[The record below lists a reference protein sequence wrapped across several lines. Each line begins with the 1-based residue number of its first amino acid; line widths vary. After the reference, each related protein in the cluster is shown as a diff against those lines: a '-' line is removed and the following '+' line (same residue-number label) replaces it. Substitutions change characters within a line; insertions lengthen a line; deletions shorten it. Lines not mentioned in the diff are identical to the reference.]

1 MNCPLL
7 ATSIEAYIL
16 RPTHCVEFF
25 RTDDGVELL
34 DGNLQEFFNHF
45 LTASWREDS
54 QTEIFRV
61 MCSKTSVL
69 SWREYDNRGFGA
81 TYI

>member
-1 MNCPLL
+1 M
-7 ATSIEAYIL
+7 
-16 RPTHCVEFF
+16 
-25 RTDDGVELL
+25 ELL

-61 MCSKTSVL
+61 MCSKTSVP